1 MRGASRTSLAG
12 LTEQLEAENITS
24 AAVATR
30 LGNELFAVVG
40 LLDNEHGLRRAL
52 SDPGKPAA
60 EKGAVASALLH
71 GKVTARA
78 ESLVVAAVES
88 RWATSGDM
96 VDAIE
101 QLAVEALVLAA
112 QAEDEH
118 REPRPGRPGRP
129 RHAGSGEQHHPGPV
143 ERGPA
148 DQQGGQ
154 PIPPPAPV
162 ERGSGLDDLEDGLFR
177 FGRVVAAQ
185 PELRSALA
193 STWLPAERKDELLAE
208 LLRGK
213 VTPVTQRLI
222 TQMVTHPRGR
232 ALPVALD
239 MCADIAARRRQQL
252 IAVVRSAVELTAAQQ
267 RRLADALAATYG
279 HQVHLNVVIDPSV
292 LGGISVQI
300 GDELIDGTA
309 ASRLAA
315 VRRKLAG

>member
-1 MRGASRTSLAG
+1 MSVRGVSRTSFADLSDRLA
-12 LTEQLEAENITS
+12 AETITS
-24 AAVATR
+24 TTVATG

-40 LLDNEHGLRRAL
+40 LLDTEHGLRRAL

-71 GKVTARA
+71 GKVTRRT

-88 RWATSGDM
+88 RWASSGDM

-101 QLAVEALVLAA
+101 QLAIEALVLAA
-112 QAEDEH
+112 EAED
-118 REPRPGRPGRP
+118 
-129 RHAGSGEQHHPGPV
+129 
-143 ERGPA
+143 
-148 DQQGGQ
+148 
-154 PIPPPAPV
+154 
-162 ERGSGLDDLEDGLFR
+162 GLDELEDGLFR

-185 PELRSALA
+185 PELRAALA
-193 STWLPAERKDELLAE
+193 STSLPAERKEEVLSA

-213 VTPVTQRLI
+213 VPAVTLRLI

-239 MCADIAARRRQQL
+239 MCASITARRREQL
-252 IAVVRSAVELTAAQQ
+252 IAVVRSAVELSAAQR

-279 HQVHLNVVIDPSV
+279 HQVHLNIVIDPSV

-300 GDELIDGTA
+300 GDKLIDATA
-309 ASRLAA
+309 ARRLAA